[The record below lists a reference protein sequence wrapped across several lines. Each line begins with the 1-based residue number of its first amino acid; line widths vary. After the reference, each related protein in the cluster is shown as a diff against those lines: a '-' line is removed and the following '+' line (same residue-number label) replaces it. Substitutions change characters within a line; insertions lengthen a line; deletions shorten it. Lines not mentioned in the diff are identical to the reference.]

1 MDWNMILKM
10 SVSVLLYVLV
20 TAVLIRLYRDIKPLT
35 TGLKILIG
43 LVFGI
48 CSAVASHLGTQ
59 YPNMPILHV
68 RDIGPLCAGLLF
80 SPLSGII
87 AGFIGGGE
95 RLLAG
100 GLLNY
105 VQLTAVAGSLS
116 TFLAGCL
123 AAFLNKWIYK
133 GNRPSVPRAFLLG
146 ALMEVFHMYSGF
158 FVNKSTVTWTY
169 SVIRLTAVPMI
180 TFTAAG
186 LALCTATV
194 KIISGEKLRIWVRTP
209 WKQVPIS
216 IQIQRW
222 LLTATIVLFLLNFAG
237 SYQFQR
243 RMMIE
248 NESAEV
254 ASVGQG
260 LQSEYELTHDID
272 DVIIYIDNQYD
283 TTSSSLLVNLN
294 SGLIHFDEY
303 DIPTKEPVYCD
314 PKSLEIIREHLNQSP
329 FVETNASGSSII
341 HVVSIGEEYAVMTT
355 RNLQHTINIL
365 ESVIY
370 ENTLSDI
377 LLFAVFYFI
386 MSFLADRLVVK
397 SLKRV
402 QVSLDGIINGHLEEQ
417 VDVRSSPEFSSLS
430 DNINGTV
437 TALKGYIDEAEKR
450 MEQDL
455 ALAAEIQDS
464 ALPKNFNLPT
474 ESVELHALMT
484 PAKQVGGDFYDFFF
498 ISPDQLC
505 LVIADVSGKSVP
517 AALFMMRSKTA
528 IKGFAR
534 DRQGPAELLG
544 NVNRALCDGNDT
556 HMFVTVWLGILDL
569 NTGLMRCCNAGHEY
583 PAVRRA
589 GGDYE
594 LLTDEHGKLLG
605 IFKDISLAEYEI
617 QLNPGDRLFVY
628 TDGVP
633 EAADENRKQ
642 YGTGR
647 MTEQLNRLK
656 DSDQKTILEGVL
668 QDIRKYA
675 GAADQFDD
683 ITMLGLTYKGEKG
696 LR

>member
-20 TAVLIRLYRDIKPLT
+20 TAVLSRLFRDKKPLT
-35 TGLKILIG
+35 TGRKILIG
-43 LVFGI
+43 MIFGA
-48 CSAVASHLGTQ
+48 CAAAASHLGTQ

-68 RDIGPLCAGLLF
+68 RDLGPLCAGLLF

-87 AGFIGGGE
+87 AGFIGGAE

-105 VQLTAVAGSLS
+105 VQFTAVAGSLS

-133 GNRPSVPRAFLLG
+133 GKRPSVPRAFLLG

-169 SVIRLTAVPMI
+169 SVVRLTAVPMI

-186 LALCTATV
+186 LALCTATAKV
-194 KIISGEKLRIWVRTP
+194 ISGEKLRFRVRTS
-209 WKQVPIS
+209 WKEVPIS

-243 RMMIE
+243 KMVIE
-248 NESAEV
+248 NEASEV
-254 ASVGQG
+254 AYIGEK
-260 LQSEYELTHDID
+260 LQSDYKKDPNIEDVLTYVEY
-272 DVIIYIDNQYD
+272 QYD
-283 TTSSSLLVNLN
+283 MRDLSFLVNLHD
-294 SGLIHFDEY
+294 GRVCFDES
-303 DIPTKEPVYCD
+303 DMLTKEPLYAD
-314 PKSLEIIREHLNQSP
+314 QKSLEYYRERLDQP
-329 FVETNASGSSII
+329 PYIETDNGNTVITQA
-341 HVVSIGEEYAVMTT
+341 VSIDEEYALVTM
-355 RNLQHTINIL
+355 RDLQPAFDIL
-365 ESVIY
+365 ESLIY

-386 MSFLADRLVVK
+386 MSFLAERLVVK

-402 QVSLDGIINGHLEEQ
+402 QVSLDRVTNGHLDEK

-430 DNINGTV
+430 DNINETV

-464 ALPKNFNLPT
+464 ALPKDFNLPT
-474 ESVELHALMT
+474 ENVELHALMT

-498 ISPDQLC
+498 TSPDQLC

-517 AALFMMRSKTA
+517 ASLFMMRSKTS

-534 DRQGPAELLG
+534 EGHSPAKLLE
-544 NVNRALCDGNDT
+544 NVNRALCEGNDT

-569 NTGLMRCCNAGHEY
+569 NTGVMRCCNAGHEY
-583 PAVRRA
+583 PAVMRA
-589 GGDYE
+589 GGSYE
-594 LLTDEHGKLLG
+594 LLTDDHGKLLG
-605 IFKDISLAEYEI
+605 MFRDLPQTEYEI
-617 QLNPGDRLFVY
+617 RMNPGDRIFVY

-633 EAADENRKQ
+633 EATDENRKQ
-642 YGTGR
+642 YGTDR
-647 MTEQLNRLK
+647 MTELLNRLK
-656 DSDQKTILEGVL
+656 DLDQKAVLEGVL
-668 QDIRKYA
+668 QDIRNYA

-683 ITMLGLTYKGEKG
+683 ITMLGLTYKGGKS
-696 LR
+696 LH

>member
-20 TAVLIRLYRDIKPLT
+20 TAALSHLYKDKQSPTAGR
-35 TGLKILIG
+35 KILIG
-43 LVFGI
+43 LIFGA
-48 CSAVASHLGTQ
+48 CSAAVSHLGTQ
-59 YPNMPILHV
+59 YPDMPILHV
-68 RDIGPLCAGLLF
+68 RDLGPLCAGLLF

-87 AGFIGGGE
+87 AGFIGGAE
-95 RLLAG
+95 RLLVG

-105 VQLTAVAGSLS
+105 VQFTAVAGSLS

-123 AAFLNKWIYK
+123 VAFLNKWIYK

-180 TFTAAG
+180 TFTAVG

-194 KIISGEKLRIWVRTP
+194 KIISGEKLRFLIRTS
-209 WKQVPIS
+209 WNQVPIS

-243 RMMIE
+243 QMMIE
-248 NESAEV
+248 NE
-254 ASVGQG
+254 ASEIASIGQG
-260 LQSEYELTHDID
+260 LKSEYELTHDTE
-272 DVIIYIDNQYD
+272 DVIIYIENQYN
-283 TTSSSLLVNLN
+283 TTCFSFLVNLN
-294 SGLIHFDEY
+294 NGLIRFDQY
-303 DIPTKEPVYCD
+303 DIPTEEPVYCD
-314 PKSLEIIREHLNQSP
+314 SKSLEVIREHIDQEP
-329 FVETNASGSSII
+329 FVESTDESNAIM
-341 HVVSIGEEYAVMTT
+341 HVVSIGEEYAVVTT
-355 RNLQHTINIL
+355 RNLESTFNIL
-365 ESVIY
+365 ESVMY

-386 MSFLADRLVVK
+386 MSLLAERLVVK
-397 SLKRV
+397 SLKQV
-402 QVSLDGIINGHLEEQ
+402 QVSLDRITNGCLDEK
-417 VDVRSSPEFSSLS
+417 VNVRSSPEFSSLS
-430 DNINGTV
+430 DNINETV
-437 TALKGYIDEAEKR
+437 TTLKGYIDEAEKR

-455 ALAAEIQDS
+455 SLAAEIQES
-464 ALPKNFNLPT
+464 ALPKNFILPT
-474 ESVELHALMT
+474 ENMELHALMT

-534 DRQGPAELLG
+534 DGQNPAELLG

-556 HMFVTVWLGILDL
+556 HMFVTVWLGILNL

-594 LLTDEHGKLLG
+594 LLMDEHGKLLG
-605 IFKDISLAEYEI
+605 IFKDISLAEYEV

-633 EAADENRKQ
+633 EATNEKREQ
-642 YGTGR
+642 YGTNR

-668 QDIRKYA
+668 QDIRNYA
-675 GAADQFDD
+675 GTADQFDD
-683 ITMLGLTYKGEKG
+683 ITMLGLTYKGG
-696 LR
+696 SHN

>member
-20 TAVLIRLYRDIKPLT
+20 TAVLTRLYRDKKPLT

-59 YPNMPILHV
+59 YPGMPILHV
-68 RDIGPLCAGLLF
+68 RDLGPLCAGLLF
-80 SPLSGII
+80 SPMSGII
-87 AGFIGGGE
+87 AGFIGGAE

-105 VQLTAVAGSLS
+105 VQFTAVAGSLS

-123 AAFLNKWIYK
+123 AAFLNSWVYK
-133 GNRPSVPRAFLLG
+133 GNRPSVPRTLMLG

-169 SVIRLTAVPMI
+169 SVVRLTAIPMI
-180 TFTAAG
+180 TFTAVG
-186 LALCTATV
+186 LALCTATAKV
-194 KIISGEKLRIWVRTP
+194 ISGEKLRIWVRTP
-209 WKQVPIS
+209 RDQVPIS

-222 LLTATIVLFLLNFAG
+222 LLTATIALFLLNFAG

-243 RMMIE
+243 KMVIE
-248 NESAEV
+248 NEASEV
-254 ASVGQG
+254 AYIGET
-260 LQSEYELTHDID
+260 LQADYKKDPDIEDVLTYVEY
-272 DVIIYIDNQYD
+272 QYD
-283 TTSSSLLVNLN
+283 MKDVSFLINLN
-294 SGLIHFDEY
+294 DGRVYFDESDIITDEQLYY
-303 DIPTKEPVYCD
+303 DQ
-314 PKSLEIIREHLNQSP
+314 KSLEYFRGRLDQPPYIETDNGNTVIRQ
-329 FVETNASGSSII
+329 A
-341 HVVSIGEEYAVMTT
+341 VSIGEEYALVTT
-355 RNLQHTINIL
+355 RGLQPAFDIL
-365 ESVIY
+365 ESFIY
-370 ENTLSDI
+370 ENALSDI

-402 QVSLDGIINGHLEEQ
+402 QVSLDRVTNGHLDEK
-417 VDVRSSPEFSSLS
+417 VDVRTSPEFSSLS

-474 ESVELHALMT
+474 ENVELHALMT

-528 IKGFAR
+528 IKDFAR
-534 DRQGPAELLG
+534 DGHGPAELLE
-544 NVNRALCDGNDT
+544 NVNRTLCDGNDT
-556 HMFVTVWLGILDL
+556 HMFVTVWLGILNL
-569 NTGLMRCCNAGHEY
+569 NTGVMRCSNAGHEY
-583 PAVRRA
+583 PAIMRT
-589 GGDYE
+589 GGSYE
-594 LLTDEHGKLLG
+594 LLTDDHGKLLG
-605 IFKDISLAEYEI
+605 IFRDLSQSEYEI
-617 QLNPGDRLFVY
+617 RLNPGDRIFVY